1 MAPRNHGDPRLMDAS
16 ARSRSPFVLQAVA
29 LTLAVH
35 AAVLGGVW
43 YWDLGEGAQP
53 VAYAEVG
60 LMEEPME
67 WVAPRS
73 LEAELRASWEGR
85 IANVQS
91 DASKSRVAERVN
103 SGSQAMGE
111 AVEAELRAFEAAEMA
126 RLAAEEK
133 DFGLEGVPE
142 VDDREVETLT
152 GWDAQYD
159 GDVTVSY
166 DLPGRKAKK
175 LDVPGYRCQGAA
187 TVVVA
192 VEVTRAGDVRSAE
205 VAADLALHLE
215 DCFIQAAL
223 QSARRSTFYIDEQTR
238 NVTRGTLTYRFV
250 PQ

>member
-1 MAPRNHGDPRLMDAS
+1 MDS
-16 ARSRSPFVLQAVA
+16 SPRSRSTFALQAVA

-35 AAVLGGVW
+35 AAVLGGMVW
-43 YWDLGEGAQP
+43 WDCDSPAAHER
-53 VAYAEVG
+53 YAEVG

-73 LEAELRASWEGR
+73 LEEELREAMEGR

-91 DASKSRVAERVN
+91 DASKARVAERVN

-152 GWDAQYD
+152 GWDAQYE
-159 GDVTVSY
+159 GDVTVTY
-166 DLPGRKAKK
+166 DVPGRKAKK
-175 LDVPGYRCQGAA
+175 LDVPGYRCQGGAK
-187 TVVVA
+187 VVIA
-192 VEVTRAGDVRSAE
+192 VEVTRAGDVRAAE
-205 VAADLALHLE
+205 VVGDLALNLDE
-215 DCFIQAAL
+215 CFVQAAL
-223 QSARRSTFYIDEQTR
+223 ESARRSTFYIDDATR
-238 NVTRGTLTYRFV
+238 SVTRGTLTYRFV